1 MDKLRPEVVKKFLQ
15 QQNMKVANRWTGE
28 NILTYELSFLRN
40 LTKPNSRI
48 LDLGSGSGELSRN
61 LCCENDSLTAVDLG
75 TQYAQCFKNKNHK
88 FVVSDVKEFHTKE
101 KFDLVLLFGVVP
113 YLMPNEEDEVYSK
126 ISNFLEP
133 GGVAIIK
140 NQCSDGESFYVN
152 EFSQKLEIDYSARYP
167 SIAEQ
172 HRNLSRHFSK
182 ISIEKYPVQLKMHPN
197 STHVMFI
204 VER

>member
-28 NILTYELSFLRN
+28 NILTYELSVLRN

-133 GGVAIIK
+133 GGGGG
-140 NQCSDGESFYVN
+140 CHY
-152 EFSQKLEIDYSARYP
+152 
-167 SIAEQ
+167 
-172 HRNLSRHFSK
+172 
-182 ISIEKYPVQLKMHPN
+182 
-197 STHVMFI
+197 
-204 VER
+204 